1 MGPNRRRRNAEVED
15 RVATDVRQEE
25 LWQMN
30 VAVPVELHR
39 EMRLRAADE
48 DITLETGPK
57 GPGWGERFRQ

>member
-1 MGPNRRRRNAEVED
+1 MGPNRRRSNAEVKD

-48 DITLETGPK
+48 DITLGDQSIRAIEAK
-57 GPGWGERFRQ
+57 L

>member
-1 MGPNRRRRNAEVED
+1 MGPNRRRSNAEVKD

-39 EMRLRAADE
+39 KMRLRAADE
-48 DITLETGPK
+48 DITLGDQSIRAIEAK
-57 GPGWGERFRQ
+57 L